1 MSLTEP
7 SLNTILAEELETLMS
22 DWRVIAE
29 STNVIR
35 ARTSLQP
42 DIVVQVPGKLP
53 VIIEHEYAPANSIE
67 QDAQSRL
74 GLQLAESGFEIDRVI
89 ALVTDASLKSSL
101 GIASARTELRRT
113 SFEYALWSQESRYPA
128 SGYIKGNLH
137 DLVWFILNSGVPTEA
152 LKRSISTLEHY
163 VTDATSV
170 LRHKVAQ
177 NKYSI
182 AKIAAILNQD
192 FPTAT
197 DQEDVLTQMMGM
209 VATIL
214 INAVVF
220 QQQLADNFD
229 IRNLA
234 QMESQKKLSQIGFIL
249 EWDEILSI
257 NYWPIF
263 NLARQLL
270 DSIHSPTGALEL
282 IKIIKTYT
290 EELMQLGVVNSEDL
304 SGVVFQRFITDRK
317 YLATFYTRPSAAIL
331 LACLAIPEWN
341 NPSEYQ
347 NFSMADFACGTGTLI
362 HAAYKRLSVLQQLA
376 GGENPKS
383 LHRHMMEHNL
393 NAADIVPSAAQLTAS
408 MLSSVYPTEFYI
420 HSRVVVPQ
428 YGKIVDNEVTTIDD
442 VRLGSLELIDQ
453 LHSGVLPLYQT
464 KELITSS
471 GRAKENE
478 LVIRDKSQ
486 KLVIMNPPFTRA
498 GSDWDRKGRH
508 VKQFRGLGTSKQE
521 QQLMAKREK
530 HLFRN
535 TCRHGYAGIG
545 SSFMAVVDYMLRAG
559 GRMAVVIPLSAAI
572 GISWQKT
579 RDLINNQYEDL
590 TVVSIAASPDRD
602 RAFSADSDFPD
613 LLVVAKKGQSST
625 HSVFMVLNRC
635 PDNNFESHEIGK
647 TLRDKEALASLDDR
661 VLTGGTKIKIG
672 EQVVGSVIKVPKV
685 DCSQWL
691 AVGIGRLELAQIAYH
706 LSRGTLL
713 LPRTDLEIPTPICM
727 VHEVADNISTHHMN
741 IANRANSPFN
751 KHEPCS
757 KHAAYPMLW
766 NHDKTR
772 EIKLTTEPDSEGIPK
787 TDKQSH
793 VMKVWNT
800 RGHAHFS
807 CSTRTSQ
814 TLTAVWT
821 NEKTIG
827 GRCWPVI
834 QMETVEMEAA
844 FVVWSNTTLGVLLH
858 WFFGNRSQV
867 LLADHTVS
875 SFPNTPTLNVNVL
888 STTQLQQAREIL
900 DEFSEREMLPMNQMH
915 QDATRKELDRRVL
928 VDLLQMPAEIIEH
941 LQLVRQWWC
950 DEPTVKG
957 SS

>member
-7 SLNTILAEELETLMS
+7 SLNTILAEELEALMS
-22 DWRVIAE
+22 DWRVTSE

-35 ARTSLQP
+35 GRTSLQP

-53 VIIEHEYAPANSIE
+53 VIIEHEYAPAYSIE
-67 QDAQSRL
+67 QEAQSRL
-74 GLQLAESGFEIDRVI
+74 GLQLSDNGIEIDRVI
-89 ALVTDASLKSSL
+89 ALVSDASLKSSI
-101 GIASARTELRRT
+101 GIASARAQLRQT
-113 SFEYALWSQESRYPA
+113 SFEYALWSQKSRYPA
-128 SGYIKGNLH
+128 SGYVKGNLH

-152 LKRSISTLEHY
+152 LKRSIATLEHY
-163 VTDATSV
+163 VVDAASV
-170 LRHKVAQ
+170 LKSKVAQ
-177 NKYSI
+177 NDHSVV
-182 AKIAAILNQD
+182 KIATILNQD

-220 QQQLADNFD
+220 QQQLAENFD

-234 QMESQKKLSQIGFIL
+234 QMESQKKLSQIGFIQ

-290 EELMQLGVVNSEDL
+290 EELMKLGIVNSEDL

-317 YLATFYTRPSAAIL
+317 YLATFYTRPSAANL
-331 LACLAIPEWN
+331 LACLAIPEWS

-347 NFSMADFACGTGTLI
+347 NFSIADFACGTGTLI

-383 LHRHMMEHNL
+383 LHRRMMEHNL

-428 YGKIVDNEVTTIDD
+428 YGKITDREVTSIDD
-442 VRLGSLELIDQ
+442 VRLGSLELIDR

-478 LVIRDKSQ
+478 LIIRDRSQ

-572 GISWQKT
+572 GISWKKT
-579 RDLINNQYEDL
+579 RDLINSQYGDL
-590 TVVSIAASPDRD
+590 IVASIADSSDRN

-613 LLVVAKKGQSST
+613 LLVVARKGHSST
-625 HSVFMVLNRC
+625 HTVFIVLDRC
-635 PDNNFESHEIGK
+635 PDNNFESYEVAKI
-647 TLRDKEALASLDDR
+647 LRDQEALSCLDDQ

-672 EQVVGSVIKVPKV
+672 EQIVGSAIKVSRN
-685 DCSQWL
+685 DSRQWL
-691 AVGIGRLELAQIAYH
+691 AVGMRRLELAQITHH
-706 LSRGTLL
+706 LSHGVLL
-713 LPRTDLEIPTPICM
+713 LPRTTTDFEVPICS
-727 VHEVADNISTHHMN
+727 VKVVIDGISQNSMN
-741 IANRANSPFN
+741 IANSSTSPF
-751 KHEPCS
+751 KKREPCS
-757 KHAAYPMLW
+757 EHAAYPMLW
-766 NHDKTR
+766 NHNKTR
-772 EIKLTTEPDSEGIPK
+772 DIQLTIEPDSEGIPK
-787 TDKQSH
+787 TEEKSK
-793 VMKVWNT
+793 VMKVWNA

-807 CSTRTSQ
+807 RSTRTTQ
-814 TLTAVWT
+814 VLTAAWT
-821 NEKTIG
+821 TEKTIG

-834 QMETVEMEAA
+834 QMKTVEMEAA

-858 WFFGNRSQV
+858 WYFGNRSQV

-875 SFPNTPTLNVNVL
+875 SFPNTPTLNVKVL
-888 STTQLQQAREIL
+888 STTQLKQAYEIL

-915 QDATRKELDRRVL
+915 QDSTRQELDRRVL
-928 VDLLQMPAEIIEH
+928 VDLLQMPAELLEH

-957 SS
+957 RS